1 MDKIDEEIS
10 AYAKNIEDIKM
21 EWLSCWDLDRVN
33 EFILK
38 RKNQQIIH
46 NGGLKMITLACR
58 IQSCRDLFG
67 GA

>member
-38 RKNQQIIH
+38 KKKSANYSQRRTEND
-46 NGGLKMITLACR
+46 NLGLPYTVL
-58 IQSCRDLFG
+58 
-67 GA
+67 

>member
-38 RKNQQIIH
+38 KKKSENYSQRRTEND
-46 NGGLKMITLACR
+46 NLGLPYTVL
-58 IQSCRDLFG
+58 
-67 GA
+67 